1 MLKKRDALL
10 LCGLIVLLA
19 GAVSGFGWLKSK
31 QAVIPYAIVTTITGD
46 PATSRAFTWY
56 TESGTNGAI
65 VQMMK
70 GDGSGDWSSGDLIEA
85 AAVSSSVGTNSMN
98 KGKTMHKAEA
108 SGLEPGTTYSYRV
121 GISDRES
128 WSKTAQ
134 FTTSEADSDSF
145 QFIYVADS
153 QGEVEADFDLWGN
166 TLAAAFATYP
176 EASFIVHTGD
186 LVEDPEDDKAWTYFF
201 EKAERWIMNAP
212 LMPATG
218 NHDEVDRD
226 AAAFL
231 SHFYLPDNGAEGSL
245 PGTSYT
251 FEYGNALFIYL
262 NSESNIDGQTEWL
275 KEQLQ
280 GADQEWIIAVMHEG
294 PFGGKRKKALNDWVD
309 LFDEYG
315 VDLVLQGHNHEYSR
329 SYPLRNGEVAG
340 DGNSP
345 VYDRTGMVYV
355 VANTSGQKFNEKKD
369 DQFYHAVHFQNEVQM
384 YAGITIKGKQLVYE
398 AYDVNG
404 QKLDEFVLRHK

>member
-10 LCGLIVLLA
+10 LCGLIALLA

-46 PATSRAFTWY
+46 PTASRAFTWY
-56 TESGTNGAI
+56 TESGTNAAI
-65 VQMMK
+65 VQLMK
-70 GDGSGDWSSGDLIEA
+70 GDGPGDWSSSDVIEF
-85 AAVSSSVGTNSMN
+85 AAVSSSAGTNSMN

-121 GISDRES
+121 GFSDRES

-134 FTTSEADSDSF
+134 FTTAEPDSDSF

-166 TLAAAFATYP
+166 TLAAAFAAYP

-186 LVEDPEDDKAWTYFF
+186 LVEDPGDDKAWTYFF

-218 NHDEVDRD
+218 NHDQVDGD
-226 AAAFL
+226 ASAFL
-231 SHFYLPDNGAEGSL
+231 SHFLLPNNGAKGSL

-280 GADQEWIIAVMHEG
+280 GADQEWSIAVMHEG

-329 SYPLRNGEVAG
+329 SYPLRGGEIAG

-345 VYDRTGMVYV
+345 LYDRAGTVYV

-369 DQFYHAVHFQNEVQM
+369 DQFYHAVHFQNGVQM

-404 QKLDEFVLRHK
+404 QKLDEFVLQHK